1 MKRKNPKRPK
11 LVSIIFFLFHY
22 EVVVMINSGL
32 VKNRRLPILKTNCS
46 DFGLLCKLV
55 YQDCSWVQG
64 TLASADLNSSVVDAA
79 VTVTDRQFHSD
90 SQ

>member
-32 VKNRRLPILKTNCS
+32 VKNRRLPILKTNYS
-46 DFGLLCKLV
+46 DFGLSCKLV
-55 YQDCSWVQG
+55 YQGCSWVQG